1 MGDTERRN
9 APGSFILNRRRL
21 LHLGGAMAASAA
33 LAPPPAFAAIAAHPD
48 RSLQLRLA
56 HTGETFAGT
65 YWSQGQYIPDA
76 LGRIGTLLRDQHTD
90 QVKAIDPRLL
100 DLLHALKRQL
110 GMTQPYEVVCGY
122 RSPETNRLLREEG
135 KRAAKHSLHITG
147 QAVDVRFHDRNLR
160 QVYDA
165 ARALRAGG
173 VGYYGRAQFVHLD
186 VGEVRHWES
195 GGTVTRPR
203 SRPRQ
208 SQQL

>member
-1 MGDTERRN
+1 MGDAERRD
-9 APGSFILNRRRL
+9 APGMLIVNRRRL
-21 LHLGGAMAASAA
+21 LCLGSAIAASAA
-33 LAPPPAFAAIAAHPD
+33 LAPLSTFAAIAAHPD

-56 HTGETFAGT
+56 HTGEIFAGT

-100 DLLHALKRQL
+100 DLLHALRHQL
-110 GMTQPYEVVCGY
+110 GMTQPFEVVCGY

-173 VGYYGRAQFVHLD
+173 VGYYGRAEFVHLD
-186 VGEVRHWES
+186 VGEIRHWEA
-195 GGTVTRPR
+195 GGGVTRPR
-203 SRPRQ
+203 SRPHQTRQ
-208 SQQL
+208 L